1 MSRWL
6 RTILTIVGLLVI
18 LVSIPIAIVGTES
31 GSRWIVSVTNRLLP
45 SLTID
50 GFKGSLF
57 TSIEADKVTWK
68 DNVVE
73 VTVTDFSTELYLRCL
88 WRNEVCLG
96 PSRVN
101 VIDVAVIRKDS
112 SSHDTSMPDVS
123 LPFRLRV
130 DALSAAHLRYR
141 SIDEQYHP
149 LEDWINIGEAMVIL
163 KGIWDHNKIVAEQV
177 DWKLGGV
184 FVQASGELGTTN
196 SWPAKLMVSGGI
208 APLSEE
214 FAVQGSVDGN
224 FDEAHYDLTFSGYG
238 SGHAEGSIQILGH
251 DLPIDAFL
259 KFTKTPAQLSPYTDG
274 FDQLQASL
282 SGTSKGYRIS
292 LKGLYGGN
300 TQKTVSG
307 SAVLDFSRLQ
317 QIELNISQ
325 LASLNDGSI
334 DWSDTTTL
342 SGKLELTEF
351 ETPDNWPLQLAVQG
365 QAQVTAKLAD
375 DYDISIAGDFK
386 SLHYDQYT
394 VSNSHAE
401 LNWSDISNR
410 YSLNAQ
416 GDIEVPDQPKTSVNI
431 QVNSQDKTLWNIEQ
445 LQLRSKVGQQN
456 AKGTITY
463 SMSGP
468 APVNWNLDGNITNT
482 DVSFWFPD
490 WPTLLS
496 GHLVSSGSWDDGRLL
511 DFTLDTSMSGELLH
525 DPVQLDIR
533 AQKQN
538 GTPLDIAK
546 INASWRNSTLNAQG
560 KIDHHGAKVQFHSTD
575 LSSIYSE
582 LGNNAVN
589 ISGILSFASLEA
601 AQSFDISQLQSSL
614 QINADRPRHFN
625 LRNKINMQ
633 QMSARAKVSL
643 TPPFNYQ
650 ASLHASKWDI
660 NDIALG
666 ALNITSSGN
675 RHTQTFQS
683 TVTDD
688 KGVGMELA
696 SQLFDNGHWQGTLKT
711 LDIVNGNNHW
721 KLSQTTQINYQNDQ
735 LNVSQTCVTNKPSK
749 LCLNISTTDTQ
760 LSSSGTMETLD
771 SSKVLQLLNIRNIH
785 HGLVS
790 GRWNIEWPFDAANPK
805 VQLEADQ
812 ASGYLDIDGKNY
824 QYQNARLGLNLTD
837 QQLAGSI
844 SYDDLQ
850 GNHLTGRLTG
860 NVTSLDHA
868 ELQTS
873 VNVNDQAWLDAPKLV
888 VTRKDTGIAIAADVK
903 LTNVPLEYF
912 NLIPGDLSNQMQFDI
927 TYLNKVACHKIP
939 VNCLSGTVNIR
950 QQRLK
955 LADADIPTTGKI
967 LFNGRQAS
975 LNLTVGRFSYQDYQ
989 LDGNAD
995 ITVENDQWTLNPSH
1009 LGVNGR
1015 SSHVQGTGLLTD
1027 DFQTQ
1032 LKITSEELQPGIYN
1046 QQLSGTLQTQAQVEL
1061 NYKQDL
1067 NWQTSG
1073 SVEGMIRQR
1082 EFKSRWDIA
1091 GRGNQLTRLTEAWVN
1106 WGRAQAVAKQNDP
1119 DDGYSISIQAPKLEE
1134 FAFGIAGDIKATT
1147 TLNYQ
1152 DGLWQLTA
1160 DWNSG
1165 SLTYADLRLKQ
1176 LNGSA
1181 ELDQKSRQLQLNLAY
1196 QSLSL
1201 ANEPLGALSA
1211 ALSGSFDSHRLVI
1224 NQESGDGHGLI
1235 MDGSWNSIK
1244 HHWSGNVRWAKFK
1257 FFEHNWQTTSAVL
1270 IDYSPEKLSVSPHCW
1285 TYAQASACLSEFQR
1299 TVIATDLQATLEN
1312 FEVGNITEK
1321 LGQGWAMKGLLAG
1334 EISVHSKPDD
1344 ISGKLALNLEQG
1356 TLILQSR
1363 GEDLVWPINNL
1374 SVTSGFNHDSI
1385 SNRISFGVQNQAL
1398 IVSES
1403 VIDLSQKT
1411 KTVDGTVNIM
1421 NLPMELAVP
1430 FLHPQDQISGQL
1442 NLNARFS
1449 GPMKEPEVKG
1459 QFKLTDGALL
1469 MVEYPIQIEHVEL
1482 EGELNGK
1489 TATWTGHF
1497 NHPRQSSSQQATTE
1511 GTFTWDGPLKLETK
1525 IKAHR
1530 WPLKIQPYT
1539 DLSVSPDMD
1548 VIVTE
1553 TTLGLYGT
1561 VKVDKGE
1568 ITVNKLPDQAI
1579 TPSDDVVYVGEDNKP
1594 ATSQDLKANLH
1605 ILTTDTV
1612 KFSGY
1617 GLKGELTGDL
1627 VLLDNYQARGQID
1640 IEEGEFES
1648 FGIKLDLTEASLTF
1662 TNTIFEPNLH
1672 AVGSNTVT
1680 DKETGDKYNIGIE
1693 VSGTLENPSAEIF
1706 SDPYLPQDTALS
1718 YLILGRPLN
1727 SSSQEENQVSE
1738 AALALGIFGTRSYAK
1753 ALAQNIGLEGFELES
1768 EGTGEETQVVAT
1780 GQINDRLSIT
1790 YGYNIYGSGSQIG
1803 FRYELAKRLFV
1814 EAARGYASALS
1825 LLYSFEYD

>member
-1 MSRWL
+1 MSRWF

-18 LVSIPIAIVGTES
+18 LVSIPVAIIGTES
-31 GSRWIVSVTNRLLP
+31 GCRWIVSVTNRLLP
-45 SLTID
+45 ALTIE

-57 TSIEADKVTWK
+57 SGIQADKVTWK
-68 DNVVE
+68 DSAVE
-73 VTVTDFSTELYLRCL
+73 VTVTDFSTELYLRCF
-88 WRNEVCLG
+88 WRNEICLG
-96 PSRVN
+96 QSRVN
-101 VIDVAVIRKDS
+101 LIDVAVIKKDTNS
-112 SSHDTSMPDVS
+112 NHKTSMPDVS
-123 LPFRLRV
+123 LPIRLRV
-130 DALSAAHLRYR
+130 DALNAAHLRYR
-141 SIDEQYHP
+141 SIDEQYQP
-149 LEDWINIGEAMVIL
+149 LEDWINIGESMAIL
-163 KGIWDHNKIVAEQV
+163 QGMWDHDKIVADQI
-177 DWKLGGV
+177 DWQLGGV
-184 FVQASGELGTTN
+184 FVQASGELDTIN
-196 SWPAKLMVSGGI
+196 SWPAKLTVSGGI
-208 APLSEE
+208 TPLSKE
-214 FAVQGSVDGN
+214 FAVQGSIDGD
-224 FDEAHYDLTFSGYG
+224 FDEAHYDLTFNGYG
-238 SGHAEGSIQILGH
+238 SGHAEGNIQILGH
-251 DLPIDAFL
+251 NLPIDAFL
-259 KFTKTPAQLSPYTDG
+259 NVTSPPAQLSPYTDM

-282 SGTSKGYRIS
+282 SGTSEGYRIS
-292 LKGLYGGN
+292 LKGLYGHS
-300 TQKTVSG
+300 QKTVSG

-317 QIELNISQ
+317 QIELTISQ
-325 LASLNDGSI
+325 LASLSDGSI
-334 DWSDTTTL
+334 DWSDVTTL
-342 SGKLELTEF
+342 SGKLELIEF
-351 ETPDNWPLQLAVQG
+351 ETPGNWPLQFTAQG
-365 QAQVTAKLAD
+365 QAQVIAKLAD
-375 DYDISIAGDFK
+375 NYDISMAGDFK

-394 VSNSHAE
+394 VSDSHAE
-401 LNWSDISNR
+401 LNWSNISNH
-410 YSLNAQ
+410 YSLKAQ
-416 GDIEVPDQPKTSVNI
+416 GDIEVPDQPKTSVNV

-456 AKGTITY
+456 AKGTISY
-463 SMSGP
+463 SISDP
-468 APVNWNLDGNITNT
+468 APVNWNIDGNITNT

-496 GHLVSSGSWDDGRLL
+496 GHLISSGSWVDGKLL
-511 DFTLDTSMSGELLH
+511 AFSLDTSMTGELLH

-533 AQKQN
+533 AQKQT
-538 GTPLDIAK
+538 GAPLDIADIK
-546 INASWRNSTLNAQG
+546 ASWRNSTLNARG
-560 KIDHHGAKVQFHSTD
+560 KIDHHGAKVQFQSAD
-575 LSSIYSE
+575 LSGLYSE

-589 ISGILSFASLEA
+589 ISGILNFASLEA
-601 AQSFDISQLQSSL
+601 AQNFDITQLQSSL
-614 QINADRPRHFN
+614 QINADQPRHFN
-625 LRNKINMQ
+625 LLNKINMQ
-633 QMSARAKVSL
+633 QMSAKAKVSL

-650 ASLHASKWDI
+650 ASLHANNWDI
-660 NDIALG
+660 NDIPLG

-675 RHTQTFQS
+675 QHTQTFQS
-683 TVTDD
+683 TVTDN

-696 SQLFDNGHWQGTLKT
+696 SQLFDTGHWQGILKT
-711 LDIVNGNNHW
+711 LDIVNGKNHW
-721 KLSQTTQINYQNDQ
+721 KLSQTTQINYQNNQ

-760 LSSSGTMETLD
+760 LESSGTMEALD

-790 GRWNIEWPFDAANPK
+790 GRWNVEWPFDGVSPK
-805 VQLEADQ
+805 VQLETDQ

-824 QYQNARLGLNLTD
+824 QYQNVRLDLNLID
-837 QQLAGSI
+837 QQLDGSI
-844 SYDDLQ
+844 SYDDIQ
-850 GNHLTGRLTG
+850 GNHLVGQITG
-860 NVTSLDHA
+860 NVESLDHA
-868 ELQTS
+868 ELQTHL
-873 VNVNDQAWLDAPKLV
+873 NVNDQTWMDAPKLV
-888 VTRKDTGIAIAADVK
+888 ITRDDTGIAIAADVK
-903 LTNVPLEYF
+903 LANVPLEYF
-912 NLIPGDLSNQMQFDI
+912 NLIPGNLSNQMQFDI
-927 TYLNKVACHKIP
+927 TYLNKVACHRIP

-955 LADADIPTTGKI
+955 LSDTDIPTTGKI
-967 LFNGRQAS
+967 LFDGNQAA

-995 ITVENDQWTLNPSH
+995 ITVDNDQWTLNQSH
-1009 LGVNGR
+1009 VGVNGQ
-1015 SSHVQGTGLLTD
+1015 SSHIQGTGLLTD
-1027 DFQTQ
+1027 DFQTH

-1046 QQLSGTLQTQAQVEL
+1046 QQLSGTLQTQAQLEL

-1073 SVEGMIRQR
+1073 SVEGMVRQR
-1082 EFKSRWDIA
+1082 EFKSQWDIA
-1091 GRGNQLTRLTEAWVN
+1091 GHGNQLTSLTEAWVN
-1106 WGRAQAVAKQNDP
+1106 WGRAQVVAKQNDN
-1119 DDGYSISIQAPKLEE
+1119 GYNINIQAPKLEE
-1134 FAFGIAGDIKATT
+1134 FAFGITGDIKAQT

-1160 DWNSG
+1160 DWNSD
-1165 SLTYADLRLKQ
+1165 SLSYGDLRVKQ
-1176 LNGSA
+1176 LNGTA
-1181 ELDQKSRQLQLNLAY
+1181 GLNQQKSQLQLNLAY
-1196 QSLSL
+1196 QNLSL
-1201 ANEPLGALSA
+1201 ANEPFGALTA
-1211 ALSGSFDSHRLVI
+1211 DLTGSFDSHRLVI

-1235 MDGSWNSIK
+1235 MDGSWNSIQN
-1244 HHWSGNVRWAKFK
+1244 HWNGNIRWAKFK
-1257 FFEHNWQTTSAVL
+1257 FFEHDWQTTNAVQ
-1270 IDYSPEKLSVSPHCW
+1270 IDYSPGKLSVSPHCW
-1285 TYAQASACLSEFQR
+1285 TYAQANACLSEFQR
-1299 TVIATDLQATLEN
+1299 TATATDLQATLEN
-1312 FEVGNITEK
+1312 FDVGNITEK
-1321 LGQGWAMKGLLAG
+1321 LGQGWVMKGLLAG

-1385 SNRISFGVQNQAL
+1385 SNKVSFGVQNQAL
-1398 IVSES
+1398 IASES
-1403 VIDLSQKT
+1403 VIDLSQKN
-1411 KTVDGTVNIM
+1411 KTVDGTLNIM

-1442 NLNARFS
+1442 NLNARFN
-1449 GPMKEPEVKG
+1449 GPVKEPEVKG
-1459 QFKLTDGALL
+1459 QFKLTDGALQ
-1469 MVEYPIQIEHVEL
+1469 MVEYPVQIEHVEL

-1497 NHPRQSSSQQATTE
+1497 NHPKQSSSQPATTE

-1530 WPLKIQPYT
+1530 WPLKIQPYA

-1753 ALAQNIGLEGFELES
+1753 ALAENIGLESFELES

-1790 YGYNIYGSGSQIG
+1790 YGYNLYGSGSQIG